1 MNYFSTFVKV
11 FIAGL
16 IAANIPWLFAGM
28 IMGFWEVLIASTI
41 VSYFLSKELIKTF
54 FELTILTSIVILMS
68 VCMTGLF
75 FVITSPDVGTDEAL
89 KLFSQNFIVKF
100 KFGFIS
106 MICWL
111 GFLGVIKNYKIV
123 PKPIQ

>member
-16 IAANIPWLFAGM
+16 IAANIPWLLAGM
-28 IMGFWEVLIASTI
+28 IMGFWEVLIASTL

-54 FELTILTSIVILMS
+54 IELTILTSIILLIS
-68 VCMTGLF
+68 VCTTGLF
-75 FVITSPDVGTDEAL
+75 FVISSPNVGMDEAL
-89 KLFSQNFIVKF
+89 RLFSDNFIVKF

-111 GFLGVIKNYKIV
+111 GFLGVIKNYKVV
-123 PKPIQ
+123 PKSIK